1 MAGTF
6 QQIHLSGARRWV
18 YDRLGGRY
26 AYEEH
31 VRAIGT
37 RAPIL
42 TGWIVLVATL
52 TPADDKTAHANNGMI
67 WISGESETTKGFH
80 DNFGFFE
87 CIVAASACA
96 RHRSVFLLL
105 GFFRGNPTSAAAGLY
120 PVDEYFSKRLRI

>member
-1 MAGTF
+1 VAGTF

-52 TPADDKTAHANNGMI
+52 TPADDKTARANNGMI
-67 WISGESETTKGFH
+67 WISGESETTKGFQMTL
-80 DNFGFFE
+80 
-87 CIVAASACA
+87 VSSSASSPRA
-96 RHRSVFLLL
+96 RAR
-105 GFFRGNPTSAAAGLY
+105 AIEA
-120 PVDEYFSKRLRI
+120 

>member
-1 MAGTF
+1 
-6 QQIHLSGARRWV
+6 V

-42 TGWIVLVATL
+42 TGWIVLAATL

-67 WISGESETTKGFH
+67 WISGESETTKGFQMTL
-80 DNFGFFE
+80 
-87 CIVAASACA
+87 VSSSASSPRA
-96 RHRSVFLLL
+96 RAR
-105 GFFRGNPTSAAAGLY
+105 AIEA
-120 PVDEYFSKRLRI
+120 